1 MCRGRKGA
9 LRWQLLQLTYCFLV
23 HAEQCTT
30 STASVPGG
38 TVVTID
44 CERSVVTI
52 TCYHAEAIPDC
63 HRVEM
68 FKTTS
73 TVSSTVSSTSISQSS
88 TTRSSTVSS
97 SSTFMST
104 STVTHTDTSTVS
116 TITATTSTSISLTL
130 SSSSTLSQTATFI
143 PSTTSC
149 TLSSTRTSTQQRLT
163 TIATTTTATSTTS
176 ASPSRPGTSTRTATS
191 MLTSTSLTTQTA
203 TATRTRTGVGTVA
216 YLSGYLIMMASGV
229 SRHQAELAVAAALVD
244 YLQLE
249 RLAAVA
255 ATARRE
261 HLADTWNVSFSMEFP
276 GAREEE
282 LLGQLRDL
290 LASVEANVASTFS
303 DILRIQLEYMGA
315 EPSGHLPLLLGVD
328 GLGSVPDGPE
338 AEPAEPAEPAEAA
351 DSASIIVGIA
361 LAASAMGLMAYFFW
375 RRRTLMPTLFQQ
387 LPEAF
392 RYVWQKE
399 PSGVACDIWQLEAE
413 RWDLAESVLRAA
425 PFPLAPRWRGVW
437 QWDADEKGKKE
448 EHRLYVLRFSP
459 GGQFSGFGRGR
470 SDFTVSG
477 GAMDGAKGVLKWR
490 EQDLGNCILE
500 CAGHWD
506 RRVSL
511 PTRIDGTFAAY
522 DVTALPK
529 RIGQGCFTLTADAE
543 GVPAAAKGE
552 ATAPAAVSDLV

>member
-1 MCRGRKGA
+1 
-9 LRWQLLQLTYCFLV
+9 
-23 HAEQCTT
+23 
-30 STASVPGG
+30 
-38 TVVTID
+38 
-44 CERSVVTI
+44 
-52 TCYHAEAIPDC
+52 
-63 HRVEM
+63 
-68 FKTTS
+68 
-73 TVSSTVSSTSISQSS
+73 
-88 TTRSSTVSS
+88 
-97 SSTFMST
+97 
-104 STVTHTDTSTVS
+104 
-116 TITATTSTSISLTL
+116 
-130 SSSSTLSQTATFI
+130 
-143 PSTTSC
+143 
-149 TLSSTRTSTQQRLT
+149 
-163 TIATTTTATSTTS
+163 
-176 ASPSRPGTSTRTATS
+176 
-191 MLTSTSLTTQTA
+191 
-203 TATRTRTGVGTVA
+203 
-216 YLSGYLIMMASGV
+216 MMASGV

-249 RLAAVA
+249 RRAAVA

-261 HLADTWNVSFSMEFP
+261 HSADAWNVSFSMEYP
-276 GAREEE
+276 RAREEE

-303 DILRIQLEYMGA
+303 DLLRIQLEHMGA
-315 EPSGHLPLLLGVD
+315 EPSGHLPLRLGVD
-328 GLGSVPDGPE
+328 GLGSVPGEE
-338 AEPAEPAEPAEAA
+338 AEPA
-351 DSASIIVGIA
+351 DSVSIVGIA
-361 LAASAMGLMAYFFW
+361 LACLAASAMGMMAYFFW

-425 PFPLAPRWRGVW
+425 PFRLAQNWRGVW

-448 EHRLYVLRFSP
+448 EHRLYLLRFSP

-477 GAMDGAKGVLKWR
+477 GAMDGTKGVLKWR
-490 EQDLGNCILE
+490 EQDLSNCILE

-506 RRVSL
+506 RGVSL
-511 PTRIDGTFAAY
+511 PTRIDGTFSAY

-543 GVPAAAKGE
+543 GVPAAVKGE

>member
-1 MCRGRKGA
+1 MKHEGACAEGGRELFDGSFSNCNSRLSPCGDVQDYFHRFQHRFVDFHFAKLHHQKLDSVKLFNIHVYVYYHTHGDVNSFNHHSNHFDQHKLDDIIVFHIVPDRYLDA
-9 LRWQLLQLTYCFLV
+9 KHHIL
-23 HAEQCTT
+23 HAELHPNFDRA
-30 STASVPGG
+30 AS
-38 TVVTID
+38 
-44 CERSVVTI
+44 
-52 TCYHAEAIPDC
+52 HHHC
-63 HRVEM
+63 HDHHSHQHYIR
-68 FKTTS
+68 KSKSARHINQDGYTNAHQH
-73 TVSSTVSSTSISQSS
+73 QSNN
-88 TTRSSTVSS
+88 RN
-97 SSTFMST
+97 
-104 STVTHTDTSTVS
+104 
-116 TITATTSTSISLTL
+116 
-130 SSSSTLSQTATFI
+130 
-143 PSTTSC
+143 
-149 TLSSTRTSTQQRLT
+149 R
-163 TIATTTTATSTTS
+163 
-176 ASPSRPGTSTRTATS
+176 
-191 MLTSTSLTTQTA
+191 
-203 TATRTRTGVGTVA
+203 
-216 YLSGYLIMMASGV
+216 YLIMMASGV

-249 RLAAVA
+249 RRAAVA

-261 HLADTWNVSFSMEFP
+261 HSADTWNVSFSMEYP
-276 GAREEE
+276 RAREEE

-303 DILRIQLEYMGA
+303 DLLRIQLEHMGA
-315 EPSGHLPLLLGVD
+315 EPSGHLPLRLGVD
-328 GLGSVPDGPE
+328 GLGSVFGEE
-338 AEPAEPAEPAEAA
+338 AEPA
-351 DSASIIVGIA
+351 DSVSIVGIA
-361 LAASAMGLMAYFFW
+361 LACLAASAMGLMAYFFW

-425 PFPLAPRWRGVW
+425 PFRLAQNWRGVW

-448 EHRLYVLRFSP
+448 EHRLYLLRFSP

-477 GAMDGAKGVLKWR
+477 GAMDGTKGVLKWR
-490 EQDLGNCILE
+490 EQDLSNCILE

-506 RRVSL
+506 RGVSL
-511 PTRIDGTFAAY
+511 PTRIDGTFSAY

-543 GVPAAAKGE
+543 GVPAAVKGE